1 MPDIQ
6 AFHAVPRR
14 LAALR
19 AAATTLCAAL
29 LVAAGGV
36 LPVMAQSAFE
46 TRATT
51 AYVLDL
57 NTGTVLLDK
66 NGTEPQPPASMSKLM
81 TLLMLFEAVRDNPNI
96 SLDTEFQVSTKAR
109 EMGGSTMFLNERD
122 RPTAEELIKGII
134 VQSGND
140 ATVVVAEGL
149 AGDEDRFARLMTE
162 RARELGMT
170 DTTLTNASGWP
181 EDGHRMSARDLA
193 ILSKHLI
200 EDFPEYYPYFAMAEW
215 PFDGRAPSN
224 RFNRNPL
231 LNLGIGADGLKT
243 GHTQEAGYGLAGSA
257 VQDGRRVIFVISGL
271 PSAETRAEEAE
282 RIVRWAFQQF
292 VETRLA
298 VAGTVIAE
306 APVWMGDE
314 TSVGLVA
321 PRDLLVL
328 RDAVAGSG
336 ITTELVY
343 SAPVP
348 APIAAGD
355 TVAELVVTSPGL
367 PETRHPLV
375 ADRDVVYG
383 GFVPRLRSAGLTLI
397 DRLVGQASAL
407 F

>member
-1 MPDIQ
+1 MPDFSPSVSTTRR
-6 AFHAVPRR
+6 APRR
-14 LAALR
+14 SGAVRSLLAALMV
-19 AAATTLCAAL
+19 AVCAATPA
-29 LVAAGGV
+29 V
-36 LPVMAQSAFE
+36 AQSDFE
-46 TRATT
+46 TSAGT
-51 AYVLDL
+51 AYVVDL
-57 NTGTVLLDK
+57 NTGTVLLEK

-81 TLLMLFEAVRDNPNI
+81 TLLMLFEAIRDNPNI
-96 SLDTEFQVSTKAR
+96 TLDTRFQVSTKAR

-149 AGDEDRFARLMTE
+149 AGDEYRFARLMTE

-193 ILSKHLI
+193 ILTRHLI

-231 LNLGIGADGLKT
+231 LELDIGADGLKT

-257 VQDGRRVIFVISGL
+257 AQGDRRVIFVISGL
-271 PSAETRAEEAE
+271 PTARARAEEAE
-282 RIVRWAFQQF
+282 RIVRWAFLQF
-292 VETRLA
+292 VETQLA
-298 VAGTVIAE
+298 AEGAVIAD
-306 APVWMGDE
+306 APVWMGDA
-314 TSVGLVA
+314 TQVGLMA
-321 PRDLLVL
+321 PGDLRVL
-328 RDAVAGSG
+328 RDALAGG
-336 ITTELVY
+336 EITTEIVY
-343 SAPVP
+343 DSPIP

-355 TVAELVVTSPGL
+355 RVAELVVNTPGL

>member
-1 MPDIQ
+1 MSDTLPD
-6 AFHAVPRR
+6 HASVFRPV
-14 LAALR
+14 R
-19 AAATTLCAAL
+19 ARAGARFVWAILLGVACAAL
-29 LVAAGGV
+29 PAT
-36 LPVMAQSAFE
+36 AQSDFE
-46 TRATT
+46 TRAGT

-57 NTGTVLLDK
+57 NTGTVLLNK

-96 SLDTEFQVSTKAR
+96 TLDTRFQVSTKAR
-109 EMGGSTMFLNERD
+109 QMGGSTMFLNERD

-170 DTTLTNASGWP
+170 DTVLTNASGWP
-181 EDGHRMSARDLA
+181 DDGHRMSARDLA
-193 ILSKHLI
+193 ILTRHLI
-200 EDFPEYYPYFAMAEW
+200 EDFPDYYPYFAMAEW

-257 VQDGRRVIFVISGL
+257 IQDDRRVIFVISGL
-271 PSAETRAEEAE
+271 PTAETRAEEAE
-282 RIVRWAFQQF
+282 RIVRWAFLQF
-292 VETRLA
+292 VEAEIATE
-298 VAGTVIAE
+298 GTVLAE

-314 TSVGLVA
+314 TRIGLVA
-321 PRDLLVL
+321 PRDVRVL
-328 RDAVAGSG
+328 RDAVAGG
-336 ITTELVY
+336 EITTEIVY
-343 SAPVP
+343 DTPIP
-348 APIAAGD
+348 APISAGD
-355 TVAELVVTSPGL
+355 AVAELVVTSPGL

-375 ADRDVVYG
+375 ADRDVIYG

-397 DRLVGQASAL
+397 DRLVGQAGAL